1 MWSFQG
7 LEELQAVRRHDV
19 AVSNAQS
26 MSTLLPDR
34 VMKTHDKQLSVPG
47 NGKLDLVWLEA
58 LAGGR

>member
-1 MWSFQG
+1 M
-7 LEELQAVRRHDV
+7 
-19 AVSNAQS
+19 SNAQS

-58 LAGGR
+58 RAGGKANVVQHCADQ